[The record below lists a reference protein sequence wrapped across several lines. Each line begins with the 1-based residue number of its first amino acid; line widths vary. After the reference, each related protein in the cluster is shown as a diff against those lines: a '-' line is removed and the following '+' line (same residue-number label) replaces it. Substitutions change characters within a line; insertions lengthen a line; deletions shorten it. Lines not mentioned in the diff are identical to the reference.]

1 MEQSPVGQ
9 LVPAGKNVP
18 AEEQEQKEES
28 NVDTVLHSFT
38 SLLEQFIGQ
47 LRTVFPECPKLV
59 ELQNGFEAN
68 FSAEQ
73 TPETRRETAVNYIN
87 GWHEDFIEVYTLVAA
102 EDEGLFT
109 ASPLPAFLET
119 IDLPEKWQPGL
130 HVDTKASIWEFLKN
144 LCNLANMHSIY
155 TQVPSNMMNTIQSK
169 AIAIAQT
176 LETGGSLRNIN
187 IQELA
192 VDIMRDVD
200 MNELQAFA
208 NTITNGGTDISK
220 IQTMCG
226 SLMNMLGTQGL
237 DMRQVFQ
244 MNQ

>member
-1 MEQSPVGQ
+1 ME
-9 LVPAGKNVP
+9 LN
-18 AEEQEQKEES
+18 EQKEES
-28 NVDTVLHSFT
+28 NIDTVLHSFT

-59 ELQNGFEAN
+59 ELQSGFETN
-68 FSAEQ
+68 FSAEK
-73 TPETRRETAVNYIN
+73 TSEERREMAVNYIS
-87 GWHEDFIEVYTLVAA
+87 GWHEDFLAVYTLVAA

-109 ASPLPAFLET
+109 VSHPPAFLET
-119 IDLPEKWQPGL
+119 TELPQKWQPTL
-130 HVDTKASIWEFLKN
+130 HVDTKASVWEFLKN
-144 LCNLANMHSIY
+144 LCNLANMYSIY
-155 TQVPSNMMNTIQSK
+155 NQVPSNMMNTIQNK
-169 AIAIAQT
+169 AMAIAQT
-176 LETGGSLRNIN
+176 LESGGSLKNIN